1 MIKRYIQ
8 TAALVLAYI
17 LGTAVSAPANPI
29 VPGKSLHNVKIGET
43 KAEIKQRLGEPHKI
57 MTIANSECWE
67 YALADR
73 NIIYSLQ
80 WDKADRVHSINL
92 LALSVPPNQRVQSW
106 VRETNTATAQ
116 GITLGTPESTVIAKL
131 GNPKMKNISTKTNTT
146 TLKYYG
152 LEVAVEDGY
161 AFYFRVFSTENL
173 NPAAF
178 KTTPAA
184 SANKAKPAA
193 PANKAKTAAS
203 ANKAKTAASA
213 NKAKPAAAAGA
224 KANASAW
231 SSMAV
236 RAGDGVG
243 PIRLMQTREEV
254 IKAAGKPSEIKNEG
268 KSNCNYIYRIGKS
281 EVSVYFIR
289 YSLDGPLR
297 VSLIFVRDRR
307 DASNDSVTEIPG
319 SFTTPEGVTLG
330 TPVDK
335 ATAKL
340 GKGYTYS
347 KLPNGSIYRIDG
359 SGIQVEVS
367 LGFVKGFMIE
377 KKK

>member
-1 MIKRYIQ
+1 MIKSYIQ

-29 VPGKSLHNVKIGET
+29 VPGKSLHDVKIGET
-43 KAEIKQRLGEPHKI
+43 KAEIKQRLGAPHKI
-57 MTIANSECWE
+57 MTIANFECWD
-67 YALADR
+67 YNLADR

-92 LALSVPPNQRVQSW
+92 LALSIPPNQRVQSW

-131 GNPKMKNISTKTNTT
+131 GNPKMKNISTKTNTI

-161 AFYFRVFSTENL
+161 AFYFRVFSPENL

-184 SANKAKPAA
+184 QANKAKP
-193 PANKAKTAAS
+193 
-203 ANKAKTAASA
+203 AASA
-213 NKAKPAAAAGA
+213 NKAKPAAAVSA
-224 KANASAW
+224 KANASGW
-231 SSMAV
+231 SSMSV

-243 PIRLMQTREEV
+243 PIRLKQTCDEV
-254 IKAAGKPSEIKNEG
+254 IRAAGKPSEIKDAG
-268 KSNCNYIYRIGKS
+268 KPNCKYVYRIGTS
-281 EVSVYFIR
+281 EISVYFIR
-289 YSLDGPLR
+289 YSSDDPMR
-297 VSLIFVRDRR
+297 VSLIFVKDRR
-307 DASNDSVTEIPG
+307 DSSKGAATEVPG
-319 SFTTPEGVTLG
+319 NFATPEGVTLG

-347 KLPNGSIYRIDG
+347 KLPNGSIYRLDG

-367 LGFVKGFMIE
+367 LGLVKGFMIE

>member
-17 LGTAVSAPANPI
+17 LSTAVSAPANPI

-43 KAEIKQRLGEPHKI
+43 KAEIKQRLGTPHKI

-80 WDKADRVHSINL
+80 WNKAGRVQSINL
-92 LALSVPPNQRVQSW
+92 LALSIPPNQRVRSW

-116 GITLGTPESTVIAKL
+116 GVTLGTPESTVIAKL
-131 GNPKMKNISTKTNTT
+131 GNPKMKDISTKTNTT

-184 SANKAKPAA
+184 SV
-193 PANKAKTAAS
+193 
-203 ANKAKTAASA
+203 
-213 NKAKPAAAAGA
+213 NKAKPAAASGA
-224 KANASAW
+224 KAKSTTASASKSKNSAPSVQANASAW
-231 SSMAV
+231 SNMTV

-243 PIRLMQTREEV
+243 PIRLKQTREEL
-254 IKAAGKPSEIKNEG
+254 IRAAGKPSEIKDDG
-268 KSNCNYIYRIGKS
+268 KPNCKYVYRIGTS

-289 YSLDGPLR
+289 SSSKEPLR
-297 VSLIFVRDRR
+297 VSLIFVKDRR
-307 DASNDSVTEIPG
+307 NSSQASKSAAEVPG
-319 SFTTPEGVTLG
+319 GFTTPEGVMFG

-335 ATAKL
+335 AVAKL
-340 GKGYTYS
+340 GKGYTYA
-347 KLPNGSIYRIDG
+347 KLPSGSIYRIDG

-367 LGFVKGFMIE
+367 LGFVRGFMIE

>member
-8 TAALVLAYI
+8 TAVLALAYI
-17 LGTAVSAPANPI
+17 LGTAVSAPADPI
-29 VPGKSLHNVKIGET
+29 VPGSSLHNVKIGET
-43 KAEIKQRLGEPHKI
+43 KAAVKQRLGAPHKI

-67 YALADR
+67 YTLADR

-80 WDKADRVHSINL
+80 WNKADRVHSINL
-92 LALSVPPNQRVQSW
+92 LALSIPPNQRVQSW

-193 PANKAKTAAS
+193 S
-203 ANKAKTAASA
+203 ANKAKPAASA

-224 KANASAW
+224 KANASGW
-231 SSMAV
+231 SSMSV

-243 PIRLMQTREEV
+243 PIRLKQTCDEV
-254 IKAAGKPSEIKNEG
+254 IRAAGKPSEIKDAG
-268 KSNCNYIYRIGKS
+268 KPNCKYVYRIGTS
-281 EVSVYFIR
+281 EISVYFIR
-289 YSLDGPLR
+289 YSSDDPMR
-297 VSLIFVRDRR
+297 VSLIFVKDRR
-307 DASNDSVTEIPG
+307 DSSKGAATEVPG
-319 SFTTPEGVTLG
+319 SFATPEGVTLG

-335 ATAKL
+335 AVAKL
-340 GKGYTYS
+340 GKGFTYA
-347 KLPNGSIYRIDG
+347 KLPNGSIYHIDG

-367 LGFVKGFMIE
+367 LGIVRGFMIE